1 MQRGEKERRKQWDK
15 KEVNIKEIEAKNEN
29 KE

>member
-15 KEVNIKEIEAKNEN
+15 KQVKIKQIEAKNEN